1 MGLSRT
7 AGDTR
12 FVVHLDSGNESKA
25 WDSRSYLDLLLF
37 ATAFGLALCWAASH
51 FIKDEG
57 YLHLLMDVEGVG
69 IIIAALLMSIPL
81 RRGGGSSK
89 GSSNGQHSQT
99 KSPTLSAVVDVLP
112 LGVQVSTMSTMKKK
126 GGRSV
131 VVGTPRFLPM
141 EDIFD
146 VIVNEIVMGRSVE
159 SKVMFR
165 VRLHHNRPN
174 AKSDDAGDDAVGDDD
189 DMPPPTIFQLLRD
202 GSIELVDAFPPVK
215 LSHLQCLELCEGISE
230 AIDSHK

>member
-1 MGLSRT
+1 MGPTRT

-37 ATAFGLALCWAASH
+37 ATAFGLVLCWAASH
-51 FIKDEG
+51 FIKDEE

-81 RRGGGSSK
+81 RKGGGSSK
-89 GSSNGQHSQT
+89 GSRNGQNSKT
-99 KSPTLSAVVDVLP
+99 KSPILSAVVDVLP
-112 LGVQVSTMSTMKKK
+112 LGVQISTIMTRKKK
-126 GGRSV
+126 SGRSV

-141 EDIFD
+141 EDIYD

-165 VRLHHNRPN
+165 VRLHNRT
-174 AKSDDAGDDAVGDDD
+174 KSEDHGAGDDTVEDDD
-189 DMPPPTIFQLLRD
+189 DLPPPTIFQLLRD

>member
-1 MGLSRT
+1 MGPSKT

-12 FVVHLDSGNESKA
+12 FVVHLDSGNEAKA
-25 WDSRSYLDLLLF
+25 WDSRSYLDLLLIGI
-37 ATAFGLALCWAASH
+37 AFGLAICQAAPH
-51 FIKDEG
+51 FIKDEE
-57 YLHLLMDVEGVG
+57 YLLLLTDVVGVG

-81 RRGGGSSK
+81 LQGNSDQKSK
-89 GSSNGQHSQT
+89 T
-99 KSPTLSAVVDVLP
+99 KPPPTLSAVVDVLP
-112 LGVQVSTMSTMKKK
+112 LGVQISTTTTKKKEEEKK

-141 EDIFD
+141 EDIYD

-165 VRLHHNRPN
+165 VRLHNRPK
-174 AKSDDAGDDAVGDDD
+174 AKDGDASGGDDEE
-189 DMPPPTIFQLLRD
+189 PPSTTIFQLLRE

-230 AIDSHK
+230 AIDSYK

>member
-1 MGLSRT
+1 MGPTRT
-7 AGDTR
+7 AGDIR

-51 FIKDEG
+51 FIKDEE

-81 RRGGGSSK
+81 RKGGGSSK
-89 GSSNGQHSQT
+89 GSRNGQNSKT
-99 KSPTLSAVVDVLP
+99 KSPILSAVVDVLP
-112 LGVQVSTMSTMKKK
+112 LGVQISTIMTRKKK
-126 GGRSV
+126 SGRSV

-141 EDIFD
+141 EDIYD

-165 VRLHHNRPN
+165 VRLHNRT
-174 AKSDDAGDDAVGDDD
+174 KSEDHGAGDDTVEDDD
-189 DMPPPTIFQLLRD
+189 DLPPPTIFQLLRD

>member
-1 MGLSRT
+1 MGPSRT

-25 WDSRSYLDLLLF
+25 WYSRSYLDLLLIGI
-37 ATAFGLALCWAASH
+37 AFGLAICQAAPH
-51 FIKDEG
+51 FIKDEE
-57 YLHLLMDVEGVG
+57 YLLLLTDVVGVG

-81 RRGGGSSK
+81 LQGNSDQKSK
-89 GSSNGQHSQT
+89 T
-99 KSPTLSAVVDVLP
+99 KPPPTLSAVVDVLP
-112 LGVQVSTMSTMKKK
+112 LGVQISTTTTKEEEKKK

-141 EDIFD
+141 EDIYD

-165 VRLHHNRPN
+165 VRLDSQAMSKDGN
-174 AKSDDAGDDAVGDDD
+174 AAGDDDEE
-189 DMPPPTIFQLLRD
+189 PPPTTIFQLLRE

-230 AIDSHK
+230 AIDSYK

>member
-1 MGLSRT
+1 MGPSRT

-25 WDSRSYLDLLLF
+25 WYSRSYLDLLLIGI
-37 ATAFGLALCWAASH
+37 AFGLAICQAAPH
-51 FIKDEG
+51 FIKDEE
-57 YLHLLMDVEGVG
+57 YLLLLTDVVGVG

-81 RRGGGSSK
+81 LQGNSDQKSK
-89 GSSNGQHSQT
+89 T
-99 KSPTLSAVVDVLP
+99 KPPPTLSAVVDVLP
-112 LGVQVSTMSTMKKK
+112 LGVQISTKTTKEEEKKK

-141 EDIFD
+141 EDIYD

-165 VRLHHNRPN
+165 VRLDSQAMSKDGN
-174 AKSDDAGDDAVGDDD
+174 AAGDDDEE
-189 DMPPPTIFQLLRD
+189 PPPTTIFQLLRE

-230 AIDSHK
+230 AIDSYK

>member
-1 MGLSRT
+1 MGPSRT

-25 WDSRSYLDLLLF
+25 WYSRSYLDLLLIGI
-37 ATAFGLALCWAASH
+37 AFGLAICQAAPH
-51 FIKDEG
+51 FIKDEE
-57 YLHLLMDVEGVG
+57 YLLLLTDVVGVG

-81 RRGGGSSK
+81 LQGNSDQKSK
-89 GSSNGQHSQT
+89 T
-99 KSPTLSAVVDVLP
+99 KSPPTLSAVVDVLP
-112 LGVQVSTMSTMKKK
+112 LGVQISTTTTKKEEKKK

-141 EDIFD
+141 EDIYD

-165 VRLHHNRPN
+165 MRLHNRSKAN
-174 AKSDDAGDDAVGDDD
+174 DDNEE
-189 DMPPPTIFQLLRD
+189 PPPTTTIFQLLRE

-230 AIDSHK
+230 AIDSYK